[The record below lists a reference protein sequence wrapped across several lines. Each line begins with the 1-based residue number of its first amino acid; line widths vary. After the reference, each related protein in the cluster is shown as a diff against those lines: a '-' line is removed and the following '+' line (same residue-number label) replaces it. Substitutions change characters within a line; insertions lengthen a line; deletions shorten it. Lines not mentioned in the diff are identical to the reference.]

1 MHPAITEDPRWPLL
15 QSRET
20 SADESFWYSVK
31 TTGVYC
37 RPSCPS
43 RPARPENITFHA
55 SIEAAE
61 EAGFR
66 PCRRCNPRG
75 LTASAANTILV
86 EQACRTI
93 ESAETEPSLAILAAA
108 AQLSPSHFQ
117 RLFTAI
123 TGLSPKSYA
132 AAQRAAR
139 LRDSLATSETVTEAI
154 YASGFNS
161 TGRFYENA
169 QTILG
174 MSPAA
179 YRAGAPQE
187 TFRIATRAT
196 SLGTLLIALSAT
208 GIAAILLGDDAETLK
223 NDLQVRFPKATLA
236 PAGPDAAAQL
246 AKIIALIETPKAGL
260 DLPLDIRG
268 TAFQQRVWQALRAI
282 PPGATTTYA
291 QIAQKIGAP
300 AATRAVANACAAN
313 KLAVAIPCH
322 RVIRTDGGLASY
334 RWGPARKRALL
345 AREAAE

>member
-1 MHPAITEDPRWPLL
+1 MHLAITQDSRWACL
-15 QSRET
+15 QARDK
-20 SADESFWYSVK
+20 SADETFWYSVK
-31 TTGVYC
+31 TTGIYC
-37 RPSCPS
+37 RPSCAS
-43 RPARPENITFHA
+43 RPARPQNIAFHA

-61 EAGFR
+61 AAGFR

-75 LTASAANTILV
+75 LSAGAVNAILI

-93 ESAETEPSLAILAAA
+93 ESAETEPSLAALADA
-108 AQLSPSHFQ
+108 AQLSPSYFQ
-117 RLFTAI
+117 RLFSAI

-132 AAQRAAR
+132 AAHRAAR
-139 LRDSLATSETVTEAI
+139 LRATLAQTETVTEAI

-169 QTILG
+169 QAILG

-179 YRAGAPQE
+179 YRAGGPKE
-187 TFRIATRAT
+187 TLRIATGAT
-196 SLGTLLIALSAT
+196 SLGTILVALSEA
-208 GIAAILLGDDAETLK
+208 GVAAILLGDDPETLTR
-223 NDLQVRFPKATLA
+223 DVQARFPKAIFA
-236 PAGPDAAAQL
+236 PAGQDAAAHL
-246 AKIIALIETPKAGL
+246 AKTIALIETPKAGL

-282 PPGATTTYA
+282 PPGATSTYA
-291 QIAQKIGAP
+291 QIAADIGAP

-322 RVIRTDGGLASY
+322 RVIRTDSGLASY

-345 AREAAE
+345 AREAG